1 MESCN
6 IALYGLGVMGS
17 SLAKNMINKGFKVAV
32 YSKSDSERER
42 FSLNEKEKN
51 YVICQTEEE
60 MLLRLKSPRIIFLMI
75 TAGAPVDSVIESLL
89 PKLSQGDIV
98 IDGGNSYYK
107 NTARRYEYLQEKG
120 IYYMG
125 VGVSGGEKGALYG
138 PSMMVGGSKEG
149 WEASKYI
156 LEKIAAYYGAEPCCT
171 YIGSQGAGHYVK
183 MVHNGIEYA
192 ILQLIAETYHIMK
205 HGLHL
210 EHGKILNAFKQWKET
225 KLDSYLI
232 DISVTVLEKMDE
244 NGRPLIDSILDVGEQ
259 KGTGKWTLEDAIDRG
274 IYIPTIYEAVF
285 ARSFSSN
292 KEIRV
297 VGSKKLSNSGIPLV
311 MEDYETKLCNALL
324 AGVIS
329 SYAQGMALIAKA
341 SKDNGWNINMS
352 DLASVWRGG
361 CIIRSVLLSEVKKS
375 LAENKDNLLLSDTFA
390 YITELE
396 PALREVVTKVNSAAI
411 AVPALASVLNY
422 YDYFR
427 MEQMPVN
434 FVQALRDCF
443 GAHTYR
449 RNDKEGYF
457 HTKW

>member
-1 MESCN
+1 
-6 IALYGLGVMGS
+6 
-17 SLAKNMINKGFKVAV
+17 
-32 YSKSDSERER
+32 
-42 FSLNEKEKN
+42 
-51 YVICQTEEE
+51 
-60 MLLRLKSPRIIFLMI
+60 
-75 TAGAPVDSVIESLL
+75 
-89 PKLSQGDIV
+89 
-98 IDGGNSYYK
+98 
-107 NTARRYEYLQEKG
+107 
-120 IYYMG
+120 
-125 VGVSGGEKGALYG
+125 
-138 PSMMVGGSKEG
+138 
-149 WEASKYI
+149 
-156 LEKIAAYYGAEPCCT
+156 
-171 YIGSQGAGHYVK
+171 
-183 MVHNGIEYA
+183 
-192 ILQLIAETYHIMK
+192 
-205 HGLHL
+205 
-210 EHGKILNAFKQWKET
+210 
-225 KLDSYLI
+225 
-232 DISVTVLEKMDE
+232 MDE
-244 NGRPLIDSILDVGEQ
+244 NGRPLIESILDVGEQ
-259 KGTGKWTLEDAIDRG
+259 KGTGRWTLEDAIDRG

-311 MEDYETKLCNALL
+311 MEDFETKLCNALL

-375 LAENKDNLLLSDTFA
+375 LVENKDNLLLSDTFA

-396 PALREVVTKVNSAAI
+396 PALREVVTKVNSSAI

-449 RNDKEGYF
+449 RIDKEGYF